1 MNQSESN
8 FYRWL
13 VEEKEYKEEN
23 ISFNYNTT
31 PDFTCGREE
40 WEVKKLYG
48 NSIIARSEA
57 QLEYFD
63 KGGEESFLV
72 IMPENPRVD
81 REPLFMIPC
90 ESVLPNEGKRFEAL
104 EEYCLRETVPHTLRY
119 RSFSISRAQIGR
131 ENKVTIYLDEEQI
144 RKVKRMVEK
153 DSKLSSFS
161 EAVRW
166 IINKHFSE
174 EH

>member
-13 VEEKEYKEEN
+13 VDEKGYEEED
-23 ISFNYNTT
+23 ISYSYNAT
-31 PDFTCGREE
+31 PDFSCGRKE

-48 NSIIARSEA
+48 NMIIARSKD

-63 KGGEESFLV
+63 KGKEESFLV
-72 IMPENPRVD
+72 IMPENPRTD
-81 REPLFMIPC
+81 KEPLFMIPC
-90 ESVLPNEGKRFEAL
+90 ESVLSSEGKRFEAL

-119 RSFSISRAQIGR
+119 RNFTISRAQIER
-131 ENKVTIYLDEEQI
+131 ENKVTLYLKEYQI
-144 RKVKRMVEK
+144 KKIREMVER

-161 EAVRW
+161 QAVRW